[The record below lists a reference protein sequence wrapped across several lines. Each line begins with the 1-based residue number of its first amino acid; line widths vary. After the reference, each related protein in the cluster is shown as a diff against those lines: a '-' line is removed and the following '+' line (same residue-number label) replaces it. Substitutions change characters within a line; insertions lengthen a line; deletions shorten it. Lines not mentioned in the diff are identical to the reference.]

1 MRALSTS
8 AGSDAAPVPLRAMAM
23 AMDVQVDTFIVR
35 LQSLPPLGEQVPL
48 DGSATLDVVYL

>member
-23 AMDVQVDTFIVR
+23 DVHVDTFIVR
-35 LQSLPPLGEQVPL
+35 LQSLPPLGEQFPL